1 MLLRRLNGLPWR
13 ASDTLFTAAD
23 MADSDRFPGKPTP
36 YTPSERAFFGSGL
49 GSAGDLDGDGVD
61 DLLVR
66 DQGSVFVLFLERSSR
81 LVKDWH
87 HLDFGAVP
95 VAGQG
100 NFARFRS
107 SSDFFG
113 DGNPDFVIPAPAA
126 SNNDGAIVIASLANG
141 GRDVTHSTQ
150 IARGINGGPTA
161 HPVGSYFGFG
171 VAIVPDEDDDGLDEV
186 LATMYS
192 ESSLYRIRLSA
203 DGAAKPGA
211 HFMTPSSPAASG
223 KVISSAG
230 TSGCG
235 MGVASFPLNSR
246 ALRPQTVISCY
257 GPVGELLLY
266 VPPLLDQAAPVA
278 VLPVKETI
286 LTNASIRRSVEFGDA
301 HASFTTY
308 QFSLPQSDP
317 TNARPGGVEYMGDWD
332 GDGNGDIIIGS
343 THITTGG
350 ARSGGAVM
358 VLLERDG
365 SWPHFGDWQ
374 PGSRN
379 VVFANGQGGFQA
391 TSIPSGATA
400 GIDFAAQID
409 LDNNGIDDFVV
420 DLPLMSSAVSSV
432 QGVHWPALSA
442 SSWPLQRSMRLL
454 RATRFRLLCC
464 LACAP
469 RRALIGPVV
478 SCLCCCGE
486 STGCRGALRT
496 KSSQLPTWRTRSGF
510 PASQNHTQ

>member
-1 MLLRRLNGLPWR
+1 
-13 ASDTLFTAAD
+13 
-23 MADSDRFPGKPTP
+23 
-36 YTPSERAFFGSGL
+36 
-49 GSAGDLDGDGVD
+49 
-61 DLLVR
+61 
-66 DQGSVFVLFLERSSR
+66 
-81 LVKDWH
+81 
-87 HLDFGAVP
+87 
-95 VAGQG
+95 
-100 NFARFRS
+100 
-107 SSDFFG
+107 
-113 DGNPDFVIPAPAA
+113 
-126 SNNDGAIVIASLANG
+126 
-141 GRDVTHSTQ
+141 
-150 IARGINGGPTA
+150 
-161 HPVGSYFGFG
+161 
-171 VAIVPDEDDDGLDEV
+171 
-186 LATMYS
+186 
-192 ESSLYRIRLSA
+192 
-203 DGAAKPGA
+203 
-211 HFMTPSSPAASG
+211 
-223 KVISSAG
+223 
-230 TSGCG
+230 
-235 MGVASFPLNSR
+235 
-246 ALRPQTVISCY
+246 
-257 GPVGELLLY
+257 
-266 VPPLLDQAAPVA
+266 
-278 VLPVKETI
+278 
-286 LTNASIRRSVEFGDA
+286 
-301 HASFTTY
+301 
-308 QFSLPQSDP
+308 
-317 TNARPGGVEYMGDWD
+317 MGDWD

-350 ARSGGAVM
+350 ARAGGAVM

-379 VVFANGQGGFQA
+379 VVFANGLGGFQA

-409 LDNNGIDDFVV
+409 LDNNGIDDFVI

-432 QGVHWPALSA
+432 QGVHWPALYA